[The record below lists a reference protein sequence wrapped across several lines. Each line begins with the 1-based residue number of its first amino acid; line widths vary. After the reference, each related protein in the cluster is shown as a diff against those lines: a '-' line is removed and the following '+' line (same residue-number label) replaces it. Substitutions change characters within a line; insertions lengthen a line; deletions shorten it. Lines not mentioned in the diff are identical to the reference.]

1 MTWYKGQQI
10 ETIIIFLLFEIGQK
24 RNWVCHIFQ
33 VYYKLVVHR
42 LKDQYLVHHVGG
54 FVAALK
60 CADALADLF
69 YGNSVQ
75 VWQHETLH
83 DLPQAAHSS
92 TLEDVTGGVN
102 WHENKQVLI
111 QVYNTKWART
121 RFGASSPTQRCDLQA
136 WLRRFLYSFQLRPPL
151 TASPGVAQ
159 QGHSEQG
166 AGKGGQRGDQTG
178 LQGARLAQGCNQT
191 CKKTQLHQ

>member
-1 MTWYKGQQI
+1 M
-10 ETIIIFLLFEIGQK
+10 
-24 RNWVCHIFQ
+24 
-33 VYYKLVVHR
+33 VHR

-54 FVAALK
+54 FDAAIK

-75 VWQHETLH
+75 VWQHETQH
-83 DLPQAAHSS
+83 DLPQAALSS

-121 RFGASSPTQRCDLQA
+121 RFGASSPTHRSALQA

-151 TASPGVAQ
+151 TASFRCCPPSTQWARCW
-159 QGHSEQG
+159 
-166 AGKGGQRGDQTG
+166 KRGQRGDQTR

-191 CKKTQLHQ
+191 CKKTQFLHQ